1 MVQMLATDA
10 FLFQVP
16 ATDRMSFRPR
26 ARSEGNGAGYFLLQF
41 LAPEVDNPKELQV
54 TGAFALR
61 RRRVVCNRCHIGTRC
76 RISGLM
82 GHVGVDRNKRAFNV
96 CPRNVPPEP
105 CVRGF
110 QQRSKTTVDG
120 TVHVPYCMYCAESSA
135 SKQCLGA
142 IMPASWDAKTAVRGA
157 TVSFFVFFLDG
168 RFSHSA
174 SQASQRAQPS
184 NQTQAV
190 DQNIHRRAWPPSRAS
205 VDCSNRTSRKT
216 AVELQELQKRFFA
229 DATRSDI
236 ATLRESCKMRPS
248 AFVGGVDLH
257 AAL

>member
-1 MVQMLATDA
+1 MAPGTFFSNFLHQKLTTPRNFKSREPSLCVVVASSVIVATSARDAGSRGSWAMLAWIATNV
-10 FLFQVP
+10 LSMCVP
-16 ATDRMSFRPR
+16 ETYLLNR
-26 ARSEGNGAGYFLLQF
+26 ASVDSNNEAKQLLTVLYMYRTVCTVRNQARRS
-41 LAPEVDNPKELQV
+41 
-54 TGAFALR
+54 
-61 RRRVVCNRCHIGTRC
+61 
-76 RISGLM
+76 
-82 GHVGVDRNKRAFNV
+82 NV
-96 CPRNVPPEP
+96 WGPSCPRHGMRKPP
-105 CVRGF
+105 C
-110 QQRSKTTVDG
+110 
-120 TVHVPYCMYCAESSA
+120 
-135 SKQCLGA
+135 
-142 IMPASWDAKTAVRGA
+142 AVRLCPF
-157 TVSFFVFFLDG
+157 SSFFLDG